1 MDQHGLDGALDL
13 KEDSKS
19 GARMVGDGAVILSP
33 ASSSSSLAARLAL
46 DSLVSDS
53 TGVDDSSNR

>member
-53 TGVDDSSNR
+53 T